1 MTTSFEDRIAK
12 LETSNRRLRLL
23 LLGVAIVSAAGIGLG
38 MTQASKVPD
47 VIQAKSFEVVN
58 DDGVAVVKLK
68 SWQRGGWIETN
79 NHQGER
85 LFLVAASEF
94 GGVAAIFDGAGSQLV
109 TLNTSETGTGT
120 ISTFDRAGTGM
131 VSLGTNTSGE
141 GLIRTFNSSGGK
153 LVTISSSP
161 SGGGVSTYN
170 QKGGRVTA
178 LEACEHGGKIMT
190 RNTKGKTVF
199 LADADNDGHGFMQV
213 VNSQGSLL
221 ARVGALPNRAAGSV
235 EVFNETGGLTVGINS
250 GTTGDGMVNTYSGR
264 GTKLASLTATK
275 DGDGGVLA
283 FDRDGNLRSTL
294 SGGAP
299 PAVIQARRFE
309 VVNDAGTP
317 MVTLTSSG
325 AGGWID
331 TSNAE
336 GEFLFLATA
345 NHHGQGQVVTFDGK
359 GTGLVKFTGTE
370 FGTGAI
376 QTCGSTGNV
385 LAEIGAAAAGGRL
398 TLFDG
403 GELPQVRLLA
413 AEQGG
418 WVSTSDGNGSPLVT
432 IGRSK
437 AGHGVLSTFNASG
450 GTLVKLAATATGD
463 GGVLVY
469 DHDGVFRELDAD
481 E

>member
-1 MTTSFEDRIAK
+1 MTIEDRIAK
-12 LETSNRRLRLL
+12 LETSNRRLRLM
-23 LLGVAIVSAAGIGLG
+23 LLGFALTGAVGIGLG
-38 MTQASKVPD
+38 MTQASKVPE
-47 VIQAKSFEVVN
+47 VIQAKRFEVVN
-58 DDGVAVVKLK
+58 DKGMAVVSL
-68 SWQRGGWIETN
+68 STN
-79 NHQGER
+79 
-85 LFLVAASEF
+85 
-94 GGVAAIFDGAGSQLV
+94 IAGKGFV
-109 TLNTSETGTGT
+109 G
-120 ISTFDRAGTGM
+120 
-131 VSLGTNTSGE
+131 
-141 GLIRTFNSSGGK
+141 TFNSSGDK
-153 LVTISSSP
+153 LVTITSSP
-161 SGGGVSTYN
+161 NGGVVSTYN
-170 QKGGRVTA
+170 QKGGHVTS
-178 LEACEHGGKIMT
+178 LGACEHGGKIMT
-190 RNTKGKTVF
+190 RNTEGKTVF

-250 GTTGDGMVNTYSGR
+250 GTTGDGMVNTYGGG
-264 GTKLASLTATK
+264 GTKLASLTATQ

-283 FDRDGNLRSTL
+283 FDRDGKLRGTL

-309 VVNDAGTP
+309 VVNDAGKP
-317 MVTLTSSG
+317 MVTLTSSE

-331 TSNAE
+331 TANAA
-336 GEFLFLATA
+336 GEFLFVATA
-345 NHHGQGQVVTFDGK
+345 NPQGQGQVVTFDGK

-370 FGTGAI
+370 FGTGVI

-385 LAEIGAAAAGGRL
+385 LAEIGAAASGGRL

-450 GTLVKLAATATGD
+450 GTLVKLAATESGD

-469 DHDGVFRELDAD
+469 DREGEFKEIAAD
-481 E
+481 R